1 MRQSSEK
8 FMDALLEEN
17 TPPAENN
24 IPDLSKQIAEAIDR
38 KMEQAMAKY
47 NEEIAKINL
56 PSKEVEEPNN
66 NIIKED
72 LENGNTE
79 EGAEGGSDGECDS

>member
-1 MRQSSEK
+1 
-8 FMDALLEEN
+8 MDALLQEN
-17 TPPAENN
+17 APPTPNN
-24 IPDLSKQIAEAIDR
+24 IPDISQQIAEAIDR

-56 PSKEVEEPNN
+56 PSKEMEEPNN

-79 EGAEGGSDGECDS
+79 EGAEQSDGECDS

>member
-17 TPPAENN
+17 APPTPNN
-24 IPDLSKQIAEAIDR
+24 IPDISQQIAEAIDR
-38 KMEQAMAKY
+38 KMEQAMEKY
-47 NEEIAKINL
+47 NQEIAKINL

-66 NIIKED
+66 NDKED

-79 EGAEGGSDGECDS
+79 EGAEQSDGECDS

>member
-8 FMDALLEEN
+8 FMDALLEDN
-17 TPPAENN
+17 TPPASNN
-24 IPDLSKQIAEAIDR
+24 IPDLSQQIAEAIDR

-47 NEEIAKINL
+47 NQEIAKINL
-56 PSKEVEEPNN
+56 PAKEVEEPNN

-79 EGAEGGSDGECDS
+79 EGAEQSNGECDS

>member
-24 IPDLSKQIAEAIDR
+24 IPDLSQQIAEAIDR

-56 PSKEVEEPNN
+56 PAKEVETPNN
-66 NIIKED
+66 NDKED

-79 EGAEGGSDGECDS
+79 EGAEQSDGECDS

>member
-56 PSKEVEEPNN
+56 PTKEVETPNN
-66 NIIKED
+66 NDKED

-79 EGAEGGSDGECDS
+79 EGAEGSDGECDS

>member
-56 PSKEVEEPNN
+56 PTKEVETPNN
-66 NIIKED
+66 HDKED

-79 EGAEGGSDGECDS
+79 EGAEGSSDGECDS

>member
-24 IPDLSKQIAEAIDR
+24 IPDLSKQLAEAIDR
-38 KMEQAMAKY
+38 KMEQAMENY
-47 NEEIAKINL
+47 NQEIAKLIL
-56 PSKEVEEPNN
+56 PSNEVETPNN
-66 NIIKED
+66 NDKED

-79 EGAEGGSDGECDS
+79 EGAEGSSDGECDS

>member
-17 TPPAENN
+17 TTPAENN

-38 KMEQAMAKY
+38 KMEQAMTKY

-56 PSKEVEEPNN
+56 PTKEVETPNN
-66 NIIKED
+66 NDKED
-72 LENGNTE
+72 LENGTE
-79 EGAEGGSDGECDS
+79 EGAEGSSDGECDS

>member
-17 TPPAENN
+17 TTPAENN
-24 IPDLSKQIAEAIDR
+24 IPDLSQQIAEAIDR

-56 PSKEVEEPNN
+56 PAKEVETPNN

-79 EGAEGGSDGECDS
+79 EGAEQGNGECDS

>member
-8 FMDALLEEN
+8 FMDALLDEN
-17 TPPAENN
+17 TPPASNN
-24 IPDLSKQIAEAIDR
+24 IPDLSQQIAEAIDR
-38 KMEQAMAKY
+38 KMEQAMEKY
-47 NEEIAKINL
+47 NQEIAKINL
-56 PSKEVEEPNN
+56 PAKEVEEPNN

-79 EGAEGGSDGECDS
+79 EGAEQSNGECDS

>member
-24 IPDLSKQIAEAIDR
+24 IPDLSQQIAEAIDR
-38 KMEQAMAKY
+38 KMAQAMEKY
-47 NEEIAKINL
+47 NQEIAKLNL
-56 PSKEVEEPNN
+56 PSNEVETPNN
-66 NIIKED
+66 NDKED

-79 EGAEGGSDGECDS
+79 EGAEGSSDGECDS

>member
-8 FMDALLEEN
+8 FMDALLQEN
-17 TPPAENN
+17 APPTPNN
-24 IPDLSKQIAEAIDR
+24 IPDISQQIAEAIDR

-56 PSKEVEEPNN
+56 PSKEMEEPNN

-79 EGAEGGSDGECDS
+79 EGAEQSDGECDS

>member
-24 IPDLSKQIAEAIDR
+24 IPDLSQQIAEAIDR

-56 PSKEVEEPNN
+56 PTKEVETPNN
-66 NIIKED
+66 NDKED

-79 EGAEGGSDGECDS
+79 EGAEQSDGECDS

>member
-17 TPPAENN
+17 VPPTPNN
-24 IPDLSKQIAEAIDR
+24 IPDISQQIAEAIDR
-38 KMEQAMAKY
+38 KMEQAMEKY
-47 NEEIAKINL
+47 NQEIAKINL
-56 PSKEVEEPNN
+56 PSKEMEEPNN

-79 EGAEGGSDGECDS
+79 EGAEQSDGECDS

>member
-17 TPPAENN
+17 TPPASNN
-24 IPDLSKQIAEAIDR
+24 IPDLSQQIAEAIDR
-38 KMEQAMAKY
+38 KMEQAMEKY
-47 NEEIAKINL
+47 NQEISKINL
-56 PSKEVEEPNN
+56 PAKEVEEPNN

-79 EGAEGGSDGECDS
+79 EGAEQSDGECDS

>member
-1 MRQSSEK
+1 
-8 FMDALLEEN
+8 
-17 TPPAENN
+17 
-24 IPDLSKQIAEAIDR
+24 
-38 KMEQAMAKY
+38 MEKY
-47 NEEIAKINL
+47 NQEIAKINL

-79 EGAEGGSDGECDS
+79 EGAEQSDGECDS

>member
-1 MRQSSEK
+1 
-8 FMDALLEEN
+8 MDALLKEN
-17 TPPAENN
+17 APPTPNN
-24 IPDLSKQIAEAIDR
+24 IPDISQQIAEAIDR
-38 KMEQAMAKY
+38 KMEQAMEKY
-47 NEEIAKINL
+47 NQEIAKINL

-79 EGAEGGSDGECDS
+79 EGAEQSDGECDS

>member
-17 TPPAENN
+17 TPPASDN
-24 IPDLSKQIAEAIDR
+24 IPDLSQQIAEAIDR
-38 KMEQAMAKY
+38 KMEQAMEKF
-47 NEEIAKINL
+47 NQEIAKINL
-56 PSKEVEEPNN
+56 PAKEVETPNN
-66 NIIKED
+66 NDKED

-79 EGAEGGSDGECDS
+79 EGAEQSDGECDS

>member
-17 TPPAENN
+17 TTPAENN
-24 IPDLSKQIAEAIDR
+24 IPDLSQQIAEAIDR

-56 PSKEVEEPNN
+56 PPKEVETPNN
-66 NIIKED
+66 NDKED

-79 EGAEGGSDGECDS
+79 EGAEGSSDGECDS

>member
-17 TPPAENN
+17 TPPASDN

-56 PSKEVEEPNN
+56 PTKEVETPNN
-66 NIIKED
+66 NDKED

-79 EGAEGGSDGECDS
+79 EGAESSDGECDS

>member
-17 TPPAENN
+17 TPPTPEH
-24 IPDLSKQIAEAIDR
+24 IPDISQQIAEAIDR
-38 KMEQAMAKY
+38 KMEQAMEKY
-47 NEEIAKINL
+47 NQEIAKINL

-72 LENGNTE
+72 LENGNAE
-79 EGAEGGSDGECDS
+79 EGAEQSDGECDS

>member
-24 IPDLSKQIAEAIDR
+24 IPDLSQQIAEAIDR

-56 PSKEVEEPNN
+56 PTKEVETPNN
-66 NIIKED
+66 NDKED

-79 EGAEGGSDGECDS
+79 EGAESSDGECDS

>member
-17 TPPAENN
+17 TTPAENN

-56 PSKEVEEPNN
+56 PTKEVETPNN

-79 EGAEGGSDGECDS
+79 EGAESSDGECDS

>member
-17 TPPAENN
+17 TPPASNN
-24 IPDLSKQIAEAIDR
+24 IPDISQQIAEAIDR
-38 KMEQAMAKY
+38 KMEQAMEKY
-47 NEEIAKINL
+47 NQEIAKINL
-56 PSKEVEEPNN
+56 PAKEVEVPNN
-66 NIIKED
+66 NDKED

-79 EGAEGGSDGECDS
+79 EGAEQSDGECDS

>member
-17 TPPAENN
+17 TLPAENN
-24 IPDLSKQIAEAIDR
+24 IPDLSQQIADAIDR

-56 PSKEVEEPNN
+56 PTKEVETPNN
-66 NIIKED
+66 NDKED

-79 EGAEGGSDGECDS
+79 EGAEGSSDGECDS

>member
-17 TPPAENN
+17 TQPASNN
-24 IPDLSKQIAEAIDR
+24 IPDISQQIAEAIDR
-38 KMEQAMAKY
+38 KMEQAMEKY
-47 NEEIAKINL
+47 NQEIAKINL
-56 PSKEVEEPNN
+56 PAKEVEEPNN

-72 LENGNTE
+72 LENGTE
-79 EGAEGGSDGECDS
+79 EGAEQSDGECDS

>member
-17 TPPAENN
+17 TPPASNN
-24 IPDLSKQIAEAIDR
+24 IPDISQQIAEAIDR
-38 KMEQAMAKY
+38 KMEQAMEKY
-47 NEEIAKINL
+47 NQEIAKINL
-56 PSKEVEEPNN
+56 PSKEMEETNN

-72 LENGNTE
+72 LENGTE
-79 EGAEGGSDGECDS
+79 EGAEQSDGECDS

>member
-17 TPPAENN
+17 TTPAENN

-56 PSKEVEEPNN
+56 PTKEVETPNN
-66 NIIKED
+66 NDKED

-79 EGAEGGSDGECDS
+79 EGAEGSSDGECDS

>member
-8 FMDALLEEN
+8 FMDALLQEN
-17 TPPAENN
+17 APPTPNN
-24 IPDLSKQIAEAIDR
+24 IPDLSQQIAEAIDR

-56 PSKEVEEPNN
+56 PAKEVETPNN
-66 NIIKED
+66 NDKED

-79 EGAEGGSDGECDS
+79 EGAEGSDGECDS

>member
-17 TPPAENN
+17 TTPAENN
-24 IPDLSKQIAEAIDR
+24 IPDLSQQIAEAIDH

-56 PSKEVEEPNN
+56 PSKEVETPNN
-66 NIIKED
+66 NDKED

-79 EGAEGGSDGECDS
+79 EGAESSDGECDS

>member
-8 FMDALLEEN
+8 FMDALLQDN
-17 TPPAENN
+17 APPTPEN
-24 IPDLSKQIAEAIDR
+24 IPDISQQIAEAIDR
-38 KMEQAMAKY
+38 KMEQAMEKY
-47 NEEIAKINL
+47 NQEIAKINL
-56 PSKEVEEPNN
+56 PAKEVEEPNN

-79 EGAEGGSDGECDS
+79 EGAEQSNGECDS

>member
-17 TPPAENN
+17 TPPASSN
-24 IPDLSKQIAEAIDR
+24 IPDLSQQIAEAIDR
-38 KMEQAMAKY
+38 KMEQAMEKY
-47 NEEIAKINL
+47 NHEIAKINL
-56 PSKEVEEPNN
+56 PSKEMEEPNN

-79 EGAEGGSDGECDS
+79 EGAEQSDGECDS

>member
-17 TPPAENN
+17 TPPASDN

-56 PSKEVEEPNN
+56 PTKEVETPNN
-66 NIIKED
+66 NDKED

-79 EGAEGGSDGECDS
+79 EGAEGSYGECDS

>member
-8 FMDALLEEN
+8 FMNALLEEN
-17 TPPAENN
+17 TPPASEH
-24 IPDLSKQIAEAIDR
+24 IPDLSQQIAEAIDR
-38 KMEQAMAKY
+38 KMEQAMEKY
-47 NEEIAKINL
+47 NQEIAKINL
-56 PSKEVEEPNN
+56 PAKEVEEPNN

-79 EGAEGGSDGECDS
+79 EGAEQSDGECDS

>member
-17 TPPAENN
+17 TPPASNN
-24 IPDLSKQIAEAIDR
+24 IPDISQQIAEAIDR
-38 KMEQAMAKY
+38 KMEQAMEKY
-47 NEEIAKINL
+47 NQEIAKINL
-56 PSKEVEEPNN
+56 PSKEMEDPNN
-66 NIIKED
+66 NLIKED

-79 EGAEGGSDGECDS
+79 EGAEGSDGECDS

>member
-17 TPPAENN
+17 TPPASNN
-24 IPDLSKQIAEAIDR
+24 IPDISQQIAEAIDR
-38 KMEQAMAKY
+38 KMEQAMEKY
-47 NEEIAKINL
+47 NQEIAKINL
-56 PSKEVEEPNN
+56 PSKEMEEPNN

-72 LENGNTE
+72 VENGTE
-79 EGAEGGSDGECDS
+79 EGAEQSDGECDS